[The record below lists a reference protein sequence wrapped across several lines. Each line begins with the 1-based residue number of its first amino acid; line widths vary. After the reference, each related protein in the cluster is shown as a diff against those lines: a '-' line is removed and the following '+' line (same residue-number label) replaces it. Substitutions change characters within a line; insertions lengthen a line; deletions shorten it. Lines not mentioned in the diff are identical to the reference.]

1 MNAITTPPF
10 TRSRVLEPS
19 AATRRWLALVLAV
32 EGLAALAAAVTS
44 ISLAPDAAAVLP
56 TFGATGAVALLLLAG
71 AGAAIS
77 IMAFSTAAAV
87 VRRRDGAPGSAAGV
101 QLTLVA
107 AALFVGLVNGFDP
120 QIVAALLVASIGL
133 ILAALIARR

>member
-1 MNAITTPPF
+1 MTAITTPQF

-19 AATRRWLALVLAV
+19 AATRRWLALVLGV
-32 EGLAALAAAVTS
+32 EGLAALAAAVTA

-56 TFGATGAVALLLLAG
+56 TFGTTGGVALLLLAG
-71 AGAAIS
+71 VGAVIS
-77 IMAFSTAAAV
+77 IMAFSTAAAI
-87 VRRRDGAPGSAAGV
+87 VRRRDGAPGAAASV

-107 AALFVGLVNGFDP
+107 AALFASLVNGFNQ
-120 QIVAALLVASIGL
+120 QIVAGLLLAGIGL